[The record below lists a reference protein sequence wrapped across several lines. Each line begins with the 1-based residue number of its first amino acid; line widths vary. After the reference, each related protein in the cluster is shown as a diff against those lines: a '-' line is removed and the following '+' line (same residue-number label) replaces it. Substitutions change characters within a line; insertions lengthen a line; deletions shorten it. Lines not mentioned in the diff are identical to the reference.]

1 MEELKKEMLDKK
13 VWAVVGATSNED
25 KFGYK
30 IYKKLKDRGY
40 EVYPINPGYDEVDGD
55 KCYKSIK
62 DLPVKPDCVD
72 MVVSP
77 KIGVS
82 VINEIADKGINYV
95 WFQPGTYN
103 EKIIELA
110 ESKGLKVV
118 YNNCVLVALG

>member
-1 MEELKKEMLDKK
+1 
-13 VWAVVGATSNED
+13 
-25 KFGYK
+25 
-30 IYKKLKDRGY
+30 
-40 EVYPINPGYDEVDGD
+40 
-55 KCYKSIK
+55 
-62 DLPVKPDCVD
+62 